1 MASAPRTKEQ
11 TLNWLRTIS
20 GELCTTTLKRL
31 EDTLPWY
38 GDMPPGRRSAV
49 GLVAQAGITSFISWF
64 DDPKSTPWIAAD
76 VFGAAPREL
85 LRSVSLQQTLQL
97 IRVTVEVVEE
107 RVKDGSESLREAI
120 LLYSREI
127 AFGAADVYARAAE
140 ARGLW
145 DARLEALVVDSILSG
160 EYDDDLPSR
169 IAALGWHGHGEV
181 CVLVGTTPSMLDV
194 DQLRRSARHMAADV
208 LIGVQ
213 GNRLVL
219 VIGRARP
226 AAPGPVTDTATP
238 ATGSV
243 TTAGNGTSPGSAS
256 ANGST
261 GSAAGSNNGS
271 SYPIGTEPTL
281 SFMDI
286 AMQLEPIFGPGHLV
300 LGHEVPNLVDASKSA
315 KAALAG
321 FAVARSWRNAPR
333 PVQADDLL
341 PERAL
346 AGDPLARA
354 TLIHRIYRPLQAHS
368 TELLTT
374 LWCYLDNGRSLEAT
388 ARELFVHP
396 NTVRYRLKRVSEV
409 IGYDATG
416 AREALILQAALIL
429 GSISDHDGS
438 TRRR

>member
-1 MASAPRTKEQ
+1 VATKPRTKAE
-11 TLNWLRTIS
+11 TLAWLRTIA
-20 GELCTTTLKRL
+20 GELSTQTLKRL

-38 GDMPPGRRSAV
+38 GDMPPSRRSAV
-49 GLVAQAGITSFISWF
+49 GLVAQAGISSFIAWY
-64 DDPKSTPWIAAD
+64 DDPRSTPWIAAD

-97 IRVTVEVVEE
+97 IRVVVEVVEE
-107 RVKDGSESLREAI
+107 RVKNGGGEELREAI

-127 AFGAADVYARAAE
+127 AFAAADVYARAAE

-160 EYDDDLPSR
+160 EYDDELPSR

-181 CVLVGTTPSMLDV
+181 AVLVGTAPKQLDV
-194 DQLRRSARHMAADV
+194 DHVRRAARHMHADV

-219 VIGRARP
+219 VIGRSDPLGREP
-226 AAPGPVTDTATP
+226 EETI
-238 ATGSV
+238 
-243 TTAGNGTSPGSAS
+243 GTSPAL
-256 ANGST
+256 T
-261 GSAAGSNNGS
+261 
-271 SYPIGTEPTL
+271 
-281 SFMDI
+281 FMEI
-286 AMQLEPIFGPGHLV
+286 ATQLEPHFGPGHLV

-321 FAVARSWRNAPR
+321 FAVARSWRHAPR
-333 PVQADDLL
+333 PVHADDLL

-346 AGDPLARA
+346 AGDPLARS
-354 TLIHRIYRPLQAHS
+354 TLVNRIYKPLQNHS

-396 NTVRYRLKRVSEV
+396 NTVRYRLKRISEV
-409 IGYDATG
+409 IGWDATG
-416 AREALILQAALIL
+416 AREALILQTALIV
-429 GSISDHDGS
+429 GSIADTGDRG
-438 TRRR
+438 RR

>member
-1 MASAPRTKEQ
+1 VATKPRTKAE
-11 TLNWLRTIS
+11 TLAWLRTIA
-20 GELCTTTLKRL
+20 GELSTQTLKRL
-31 EDTLPWY
+31 EDTLSWY
-38 GDMPPGRRSAV
+38 GDMPPSRRSAV
-49 GLVAQAGITSFISWF
+49 GLVAQAGISSFIAWF
-64 DDPKSTPWIAAD
+64 EDPRSTPWIAAD

-97 IRVTVEVVEE
+97 IRVTVEVVED
-107 RVKDGSESLREAI
+107 RLKDGGEPLREAI

-127 AFGAADVYARAAE
+127 AFAAADVYARAAE

-160 EYDDDLPSR
+160 EYDDELPSR

-181 CVLVGTTPSMLDV
+181 AVLVGTAPKQLDV
-194 DQLRRSARHMAADV
+194 DHVRRAARHMHADV

-219 VIGRARP
+219 VIGRSDP
-226 AAPGPVTDTATP
+226 L
-238 ATGSV
+238 GSEPDE
-243 TTAGNGTSPGSAS
+243 TIGTSSAL
-256 ANGST
+256 T
-261 GSAAGSNNGS
+261 
-271 SYPIGTEPTL
+271 
-281 SFMDI
+281 FMEI
-286 AMQLEPIFGPGHLV
+286 ATQLEPHFGPGHLV

-321 FAVARSWRNAPR
+321 FAVARSWRHAPR

-354 TLIHRIYRPLQAHS
+354 TLVHRIYRPLQAHS

-374 LWCYLDNGRSLEAT
+374 LWSYLDNGRSLEAT

-396 NTVRYRLKRVSEV
+396 NTVRYRLKRVSDV
-409 IGYDATG
+409 IGWDATG
-416 AREALILQAALIL
+416 AREALILQAALII
-429 GSISDHDGS
+429 GSMSDHEQQP
-438 TRRR
+438 RRRQS

>member
-1 MASAPRTKEQ
+1 MATKPRTKAE
-11 TLNWLRTIS
+11 TLAWLRTIS
-20 GELCTTTLKRL
+20 GELSTQTLKRL

-38 GDMPPGRRSAV
+38 GEMPPSRRSAV
-49 GLVAQAGITSFISWF
+49 GLVAQAGISSFIAWF
-64 DDPKSTPWIAAD
+64 DDPRSTPWIAAD

-107 RVKDGSESLREAI
+107 RVKDGGEPLREAI

-127 AFGAADVYARAAE
+127 AFAAADVYARAAE

-160 EYDDDLPSR
+160 EYDDELPSR

-181 CVLVGTTPSMLDV
+181 AVLVGTAPKLFDV
-194 DQLRRSARHMAADV
+194 DQVRRAARHMHADV

-213 GNRLVL
+213 GNRLVV
-219 VIGRARP
+219 VIGRAEPSSGESEESVGTAP
-226 AAPGPVTDTATP
+226 A
-238 ATGSV
+238 
-243 TTAGNGTSPGSAS
+243 
-256 ANGST
+256 
-261 GSAAGSNNGS
+261 
-271 SYPIGTEPTL
+271 L
-281 SFMDI
+281 SFIEI
-286 AMQLEPIFGPGHLV
+286 ATQLESNFGPGHLV

-321 FAVARSWRNAPR
+321 FAVARSWRHAPR
-333 PVQADDLL
+333 PVHADDLL

-354 TLIHRIYRPLQAHS
+354 TLVHRIYRPLQAHS

-374 LWCYLDNGRSLEAT
+374 LWSYLDNGRSLEAT

-396 NTVRYRLKRVSEV
+396 NTVRYRLKRVSDV
-409 IGYDATG
+409 IGWDATG
-416 AREALILQAALIL
+416 AREALILQSALII
-429 GSISDHDGS
+429 GSMSDHES
-438 TRRR
+438 TPRRRPSN

>member
-1 MASAPRTKEQ
+1 VATKPRTKTE
-11 TLNWLRTIS
+11 TLAWLRTIA
-20 GELCTTTLKRL
+20 GELSTQTLKRL

-38 GDMPPGRRSAV
+38 GDMPPSRRSAV
-49 GLVAQAGITSFISWF
+49 GLVAQAGISSFIAWF
-64 DDPKSTPWIAAD
+64 EDPRSTPWIAAD

-97 IRVTVEVVEE
+97 IRVTVEVVED
-107 RVKDGSESLREAI
+107 RVKDGGEPLREAI

-127 AFGAADVYARAAE
+127 AFAAADVYARAAE

-160 EYDDDLPSR
+160 EYDDELPSR

-181 CVLVGTTPSMLDV
+181 AVLVGTAPKQLDV
-194 DQLRRSARHMAADV
+194 DQVRRAARHMQADV

-219 VIGRARP
+219 VIGRSDP
-226 AAPGPVTDTATP
+226 L
-238 ATGSV
+238 GSE
-243 TTAGNGTSPGSAS
+243 AEE
-256 ANGST
+256 
-261 GSAAGSNNGS
+261 
-271 SYPIGTEPTL
+271 PIGTAPAL
-281 SFMDI
+281 SFMEI
-286 AMQLEPIFGPGHLV
+286 ATQLEPHFGSGHLV

-315 KAALAG
+315 RAALAG
-321 FAVARSWRNAPR
+321 FAVANSWRHAPR
-333 PVQADDLL
+333 PVHADDLL

-354 TLIHRIYRPLQAHS
+354 TLVHRIYRPLQAHS

-374 LWCYLDNGRSLEAT
+374 LWSYLDNGRSLEAT

-396 NTVRYRLKRVSEV
+396 NTVRYRLKRVSDV
-409 IGYDATG
+409 IGWDATG
-416 AREALILQAALIL
+416 AREALILQAALII
-429 GSISDHDGS
+429 GSMSDHEHQP
-438 TRRR
+438 RRRPS

>member
-1 MASAPRTKEQ
+1 MATKPRTKAE
-11 TLNWLRTIS
+11 TLAWLRTIA
-20 GELCTTTLKRL
+20 GELSTQTLKRL

-38 GDMPPGRRSAV
+38 GDMPPSRRSAV
-49 GLVAQAGITSFISWF
+49 GLVAQAGISSFIAWF
-64 DDPKSTPWIAAD
+64 EDPQSTPWIAAD

-97 IRVTVEVVEE
+97 IRVTVEVVED
-107 RVKDGSESLREAI
+107 RVVKDGGEPLREAI

-127 AFGAADVYARAAE
+127 AFAAADVYARAAE

-160 EYDDDLPSR
+160 EYDDELPSR

-181 CVLVGTTPSMLDV
+181 AVLVGTAPKQLDV
-194 DQLRRSARHMAADV
+194 DHVRRAARHMHADV

-219 VIGRARP
+219 VIGRSDPLSREPEEAI
-226 AAPGPVTDTATP
+226 
-238 ATGSV
+238 
-243 TTAGNGTSPGSAS
+243 GTSPAL
-256 ANGST
+256 T
-261 GSAAGSNNGS
+261 FL
-271 SYPIGTEPTL
+271 E
-281 SFMDI
+281 I
-286 AMQLEPIFGPGHLV
+286 ATQLEPHFGPGHLV

-321 FAVARSWRNAPR
+321 FAVARSWRHAPR
-333 PVQADDLL
+333 PVHADDLL

-354 TLIHRIYRPLQAHS
+354 TLVHRIYRPLQAHS

-374 LWCYLDNGRSLEAT
+374 LWSYLDNGRSLEAT

-396 NTVRYRLKRVSEV
+396 NTVRYRLKRVSDV
-409 IGYDATG
+409 IGWDATG
-416 AREALILQAALIL
+416 AREALILQSALII
-429 GSISDHDGS
+429 GSMSDHEHQP
-438 TRRR
+438 RRRPS

>member
-1 MASAPRTKEQ
+1 VATRPKTKAE
-11 TLNWLRTIS
+11 TLAWLRTIA
-20 GELCTTTLKRL
+20 GELSTQTLKRL

-38 GDMPPGRRSAV
+38 GDMPPSRRSAV
-49 GLVAQAGITSFISWF
+49 GLVAQAGISSFISWF
-64 DDPKSTPWIAAD
+64 DDPRSTPWIAAD

-127 AFGAADVYARAAE
+127 AFAAADVYARAAE

-160 EYDDDLPSR
+160 EYDDELPSR

-181 CVLVGTTPSMLDV
+181 AVLVGTAPKLFDV
-194 DQLRRSARHMAADV
+194 DQVRRAARHMHADV

-213 GNRLVL
+213 GNRLVV
-219 VIGRARP
+219 VIGRADPRGAEGDDSVGTAP
-226 AAPGPVTDTATP
+226 A
-238 ATGSV
+238 
-243 TTAGNGTSPGSAS
+243 
-256 ANGST
+256 
-261 GSAAGSNNGS
+261 
-271 SYPIGTEPTL
+271 L
-281 SFMDI
+281 SFMEI
-286 AMQLEPIFGPGHLV
+286 ATQLEPHFGTGHLV
-300 LGHEVPNLVDASKSA
+300 LGHEVANLVDAGKSA

-321 FAVARSWRNAPR
+321 FAVARSWRHAPR
-333 PVQADDLL
+333 PVHADDLL

-354 TLIHRIYRPLQAHS
+354 TLVHRIYRPLQAHS

-374 LWCYLDNGRSLEAT
+374 LWSYLDNGRSLEAT

-396 NTVRYRLKRVSEV
+396 NTVRYRLKRVSDV
-409 IGYDATG
+409 IGWDATG
-416 AREALILQAALIL
+416 AREALILQSALII
-429 GSISDHDGS
+429 GSMSDHELPP
-438 TRRR
+438 RRRGGN

>member
-1 MASAPRTKEQ
+1 VATKPRTKAE
-11 TLNWLRTIS
+11 TLAWLRTIA
-20 GELCTTTLKRL
+20 GELATQTLKRL

-38 GDMPPGRRSAV
+38 GDMPPSRRSAV
-49 GLVAQAGITSFISWF
+49 GLVAQAGISSFISWF

-107 RVKDGSESLREAI
+107 RVKDGGEPLREAI

-127 AFGAADVYARAAE
+127 AFAAADVYARAAE

-160 EYDDDLPSR
+160 EYDDELPSR

-181 CVLVGTTPSMLDV
+181 AVLVGTAPKLFDV
-194 DQLRRSARHMAADV
+194 DQVRRAARHMQADV

-213 GNRLVL
+213 GNRLVV
-219 VIGRARP
+219 VIGRAEPRGAEADDAVGTAP
-226 AAPGPVTDTATP
+226 ALTFMEIAT
-238 ATGSV
+238 
-243 TTAGNGTSPGSAS
+243 
-256 ANGST
+256 
-261 GSAAGSNNGS
+261 
-271 SYPIGTEPTL
+271 
-281 SFMDI
+281 
-286 AMQLEPIFGPGHLV
+286 QLEPHFGSGHLV
-300 LGHEVPNLVDASKSA
+300 LGHEVPNLVDAGKSA

-321 FAVARSWRNAPR
+321 FAVARSWRHAPR
-333 PVQADDLL
+333 PVHADDLL

-354 TLIHRIYRPLQAHS
+354 TLVHRIYRPLQAHS

-374 LWCYLDNGRSLEAT
+374 LWSYLDNGRSLEAT

-396 NTVRYRLKRVSEV
+396 NTVRYRLKRVSDV
-409 IGYDATG
+409 IGWDATG
-416 AREALILQAALIL
+416 AREALILQSALII
-429 GSISDHDGS
+429 GSMSDHEPVP
-438 TRRR
+438 RRRSAG